1 MVVGRNIEDSEQGKR
16 GDLTYNFWVTDIS
29 KNSVLILNVSPK
41 TDGTIPEKA
50 QHILLGMGCWLS
62 VNGKAICGT
71 TPWIVAGEGPT
82 KLEHEGAFSDGE
94 RLQYTAKDLR
104 HVLNGD
110 TLYAIMLGLA
120 RTRDVAGRSHAV
132 DLSG

>member
-1 MVVGRNIEDSEQGKR
+1 MVVDRNIEDPEQGKR

-41 TDGTIPEKA
+41 ADGTIPEKA

-71 TPWIVAGEGPT
+71 TPWIIAGEGPNT
-82 KLEHEGAFSDGE
+82 KVHSLMASGCNT
-94 RLQYTAKDLR
+94 RP
-104 HVLNGD
+104 
-110 TLYAIMLGLA
+110 
-120 RTRDVAGRSHAV
+120 RTSAMCSTGIRSMPLCW
-132 DLSG
+132 D